1 MWSAL
6 NCWQNHICHIPCA
19 NMSNFQILIWRNKI
33 KWKTIYHGTKSM
45 YYMLYIYPIDI
56 GKLESKLPLGPI
68 FETLLGFDNETNL
81 VVSHFTIAIYCRT
94 VIGTWKICCDAY
106 AIVLSLFNVYSGK
119 ICRFICLW
127 KLFKYHPHLNTVVS
141 VNIEICC

>member
-1 MWSAL
+1 MKNDLSWNKVNVLYAV
-6 NCWQNHICHIPCA
+6 HIP
-19 NMSNFQILIWRNKI
+19 NRYR
-33 KWKTIYHGTKSM
+33 KTRIEIAVRTH
-45 YYMLYIYPIDI
+45 
-56 GKLESKLPLGPI
+56 

-119 ICRFICLW
+119 ICRFICL
-127 KLFKYHPHLNTVVS
+127 
-141 VNIEICC
+141 